1 MFRVPKKK
9 REFDVDPMNF
19 NLQSLS
25 RRSFLKLGG
34 YTSLALALS
43 ACGSS
48 PWAPSPDGGTYVP
61 TRKTVPDPE
70 DIFFTVETPVTG
82 KIRLA
87 GHYWYNHVAVAEGKR
102 LPAVVELNPYRRRDG
117 TMRGDSAWY
126 PYFAYCGYLVFRVDL
141 QGSGDSEGVLTDEYT
156 DEELACCIQ
165 VIEQI
170 AAHPQCDGNVGM
182 LGTSWSAINSLM
194 VTAHDNCPS
203 SLKGVL
209 VMCGNDDRFNDDVH
223 YKGGAMMQDNIGWA
237 SSMWGWLT
245 QPPDPLVVGE
255 KWREMW
261 RDRIR
266 NAEFWFDRWARH
278 QTRDGY
284 WTRNAVRD
292 HYDKVKV
299 PVYILSGWQDGYKN
313 PVPRVVS
320 GLAALGKE
328 ASGMIGPWGH
338 SSPDSG
344 YPGPRINWLP
354 YMMTQLWDT
363 WLKGKIP
370 DPKAV
375 LPQLTVWL
383 GASREPGAS
392 PDFDEKGR
400 WVAEDVE
407 WEKRVV
413 PHPLYLRPDGSMAV
427 DAPTQE
433 GSVAWLPLVIVN
445 ANQLETSSFGQSG
458 NADLPGDQQPADA
471 RSLRFTSEPLAE
483 DMDCFGRPSLF
494 LKLMCDKPLAS
505 LVVRLSEVSPTTG
518 AAHQV
523 SYTFYNLRRQDG
535 DMAKPVRIEAGRPF
549 TVQAPLDVIGHTF
562 RRGWRIQ
569 LAVAPSNFPTLWSSP
584 ELPVITLFTGA
595 EPPVSRLVIP
605 RCLPRAED
613 GSLAARLPS
622 AKDIISVNADDY
634 LPMTTK
640 REASEKRYVMPF
652 VTPSGRQGTEVNK
665 IFDSGC
671 YGYGGPLVDLWVDQ
685 VAEENFRI
693 IDDEPLSQRAETSFK
708 VLMERP
714 SAGWRVRAETS
725 ATVWSE
731 KTAEG
736 GYVFKYTASIETF
749 IGSDDTP
756 FEQKVVN
763 GTIPREWI

>member
-1 MFRVPKKK
+1 M
-9 REFDVDPMNF
+9 DTINF

-87 GHYWYNHVAVAEGKR
+87 GHYWYNCVTVAEGKR

-141 QGSGDSEGVLTDEYT
+141 QGSGDSEGILTDEYT

-194 VTAHDNCPS
+194 VAAHDNCPS

-209 VMCGNDDRFNDDVH
+209 V
-223 YKGGAMMQDNIGWA
+223 
-237 SSMWGWLT
+237 
-245 QPPDPLVVGE
+245 
-255 KWREMW
+255 
-261 RDRIR
+261 
-266 NAEFWFDRWARH
+266 
-278 QTRDGY
+278 
-284 WTRNAVRD
+284 
-292 HYDKVKV
+292 
-299 PVYILSGWQDGYKN
+299 
-313 PVPRVVS
+313 
-320 GLAALGKE
+320 
-328 ASGMIGPWGH
+328 
-338 SSPDSG
+338 
-344 YPGPRINWLP
+344 
-354 YMMTQLWDT
+354 
-363 WLKGKIP
+363 
-370 DPKAV
+370 
-375 LPQLTVWL
+375 
-383 GASREPGAS
+383 
-392 PDFDEKGR
+392 
-400 WVAEDVE
+400 
-407 WEKRVV
+407 
-413 PHPLYLRPDGSMAV
+413 
-427 DAPTQE
+427 
-433 GSVAWLPLVIVN
+433 
-445 ANQLETSSFGQSG
+445 
-458 NADLPGDQQPADA
+458 
-471 RSLRFTSEPLAE
+471 
-483 DMDCFGRPSLF
+483 
-494 LKLMCDKPLAS
+494 
-505 LVVRLSEVSPTTG
+505 
-518 AAHQV
+518 
-523 SYTFYNLRRQDG
+523 
-535 DMAKPVRIEAGRPF
+535 
-549 TVQAPLDVIGHTF
+549 
-562 RRGWRIQ
+562 
-569 LAVAPSNFPTLWSSP
+569 
-584 ELPVITLFTGA
+584 
-595 EPPVSRLVIP
+595 IP
-605 RCLPRAED
+605 RRLPCAED
-613 GSLAARLPS
+613 GRLAARLPS

-640 REASEKRYVMPF
+640 REASENRYVMSF

-671 YGYGGPLVDLWVDQ
+671 YGYGGPLIDLWVDQ

-736 GYVFKYTASIETF
+736 GMSSSIPPPSRPSSEA
-749 IGSDDTP
+749 
-756 FEQKVVN
+756 
-763 GTIPREWI
+763 TIPRSNRRS